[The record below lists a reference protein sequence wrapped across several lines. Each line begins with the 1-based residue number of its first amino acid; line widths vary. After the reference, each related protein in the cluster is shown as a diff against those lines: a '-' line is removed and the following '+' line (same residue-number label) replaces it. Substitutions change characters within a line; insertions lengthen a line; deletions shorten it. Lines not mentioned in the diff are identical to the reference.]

1 MGRHVCGMV
10 MVLVVVCAAT
20 LSWGQTAQDALSML
34 KEAHELQQKA
44 KSQGDLE
51 KAMQKYEQALSAFSK
66 IGKKTGEAVCLN
78 NIGLVYKSWGQYAK
92 ALEYYEKSL
101 EITRKIGDTKQEG
114 VTLNNIAGVYDSWG
128 QYTTALEYYEK
139 ALEIMKKIG
148 DVKGQGYT
156 LNGIGWV
163 YESWGQY
170 AKALEYYEKALAIHK
185 KVGNAKEE
193 GKVGGLSF
201 ARLPLTGDLANDLNA
216 SFKGSCTVFTG
227 LKASKETFLKDV
239 APRLDD
245 YSKVVFATHGYFGK
259 GLPGINEP
267 VLVFTLVP
275 PGTDGYLRM
284 SEVMG
289 LKMNADMVAL
299 TACQTGLGKE
309 LSGEGVMS
317 MGRAFHSVCGSEGCS
332 HESLGGA
339 G

>member
-1 MGRHVCGMV
+1 
-10 MVLVVVCAAT
+10 
-20 LSWGQTAQDALSML
+20 ML

-66 IGKKTGEAVCLN
+66 IGKKTGEAVCPN

-114 VTLNNIAGVYDSWG
+114 VTLNNIGGVYHHRG
-128 QYTTALEYYEK
+128 QYAKALEYYEK

-185 KVGNAKEE
+185 KVGTAKEE

-267 VLVFTLVP
+267 V
-275 PGTDGYLRM
+275 
-284 SEVMG
+284 
-289 LKMNADMVAL
+289 
-299 TACQTGLGKE
+299 
-309 LSGEGVMS
+309 
-317 MGRAFHSVCGSEGCS
+317 VCC
-332 HESLGGA
+332 
-339 G
+339 